1 MKTQVL
7 GLDGSVLREIELS
20 DSVFGVDISEGSIYH
35 AVRNELANL
44 RQGTAS
50 TKTRSEVRGSGAKP
64 WRQKGTG
71 RARSGSRK
79 SPVWVGGGTVF
90 GPKPRDYSYKL
101 PRKIKRLALRSVL
114 SLKLK
119 DNVLKVIED
128 FTVESG
134 KTKDFLK
141 IVSGFVPDERT
152 ILVLKDNDKMV
163 KRSGGNVPWLRFLSF
178 DRLRVHDLFYCRHL
192 LLMESAAK
200 SLNDFYASN

>member
-101 PRKIKRLALRSVL
+101 PRKIKRLAIRSVL

-119 DNVLKVIED
+119 DSVLKVIED